1 MPRYQQYRAPAL
13 ESASSKHCIDRAGH
27 IDCTGTYSGLR
38 MAGSISLACPA
49 VRVVLLFVP
58 FGLFA
63 RVPTTMSTVIHSPF
77 PSVMGLASN
86 MQYPRPSSHD
96 IPNLTWSDS
105 SCPPPLHPS
114 VDLMRRSAS
123 SRRMASKEG
132 KKATAGP
139 ECRVSQMHSHPVTC
153 GSAPCLWWRGPRSWS
168 FPVGQHAPASRMGL
182 DRHGGFN
189 CLLIRERGAGFLR
202 VSPLPRTRDRFC
214 VERSGLSDPIMSTTA
229 RTASRVQRL
238 PATNSSNPP
247 QAGQTAGTV
256 GNLMDARG
264 Y

>member
-1 MPRYQQYRAPAL
+1 
-13 ESASSKHCIDRAGH
+13 
-27 IDCTGTYSGLR
+27 
-38 MAGSISLACPA
+38 
-49 VRVVLLFVP
+49 
-58 FGLFA
+58 
-63 RVPTTMSTVIHSPF
+63 MSR
-77 PSVMGLASN
+77 
-86 MQYPRPSSHD
+86 RPSGAAVCAF
-96 IPNLTWSDS
+96 WFVCQS
-105 SCPPPLHPS
+105 SNDDVHGHPLAVSFCNGTCEQHTVSETIISRHSELDMVRFVVPPPLHPS

-182 DRHGGFN
+182 DRHGGFS

-214 VERSGLSDPIMSTTA
+214 VERPGLSDLIMSTTA